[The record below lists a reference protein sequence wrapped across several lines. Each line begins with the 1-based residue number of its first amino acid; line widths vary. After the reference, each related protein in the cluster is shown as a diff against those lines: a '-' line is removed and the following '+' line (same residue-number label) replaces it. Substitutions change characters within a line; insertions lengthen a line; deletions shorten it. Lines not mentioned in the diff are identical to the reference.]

1 MVGRAEF
8 AGFGEKT
15 SKEGKRVVGE
25 MIPRQVRQGH
35 GGTGQ
40 SVSGGERLEKHGH
53 VKGRRSPNK
62 ES

>member
-1 MVGRAEF
+1 MREEMVARAEF
-8 AGFGEKT
+8 AGSGEKT

-40 SVSGGERLEKHGH
+40 SVCGGERLGNM
-53 VKGRRSPNK
+53 VT
-62 ES
+62 

>member
-1 MVGRAEF
+1 MLAAMVVRAGF
-8 AGFGEKT
+8 AGSEEKT

-40 SVSGGERLEKHGH
+40 SVSGGERLQNM
-53 VKGRRSPNK
+53 VT
-62 ES
+62 